1 LQSWGFQT
9 VERENNNN
17 NNKKSLGIIGSL

>member
-9 VERENNNN
+9 VEREY
-17 NNKKSLGIIGSL
+17 NNKKSLGVIGSS

>member
-9 VERENNNN
+9 VEREYNS
-17 NNKKSLGIIGSL
+17 KRSLEIIGLS

>member
-9 VERENNNN
+9 VEREY
-17 NNKKSLGIIGSL
+17 NNKKSLGIIGSS

>member
-9 VERENNNN
+9 VERENNN
-17 NNKKSLGIIGSL
+17 KKSLGIIGSS